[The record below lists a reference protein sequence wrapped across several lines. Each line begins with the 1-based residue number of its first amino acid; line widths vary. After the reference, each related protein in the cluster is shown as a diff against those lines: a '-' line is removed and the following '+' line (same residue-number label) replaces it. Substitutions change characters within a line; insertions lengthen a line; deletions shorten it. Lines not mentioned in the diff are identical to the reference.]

1 MKRHESLVPL
11 SREHH
16 DGLILAQLIKKNAP
30 MYRGLPQ
37 SIEEK
42 VRYAKQFY
50 QYDILKH
57 FEKEE
62 QMLKKI
68 RPISA
73 QLSAAADTIEFEHK
87 KLHELFSALSL
98 PGDKEEQLHEAGVML
113 EAHIRK
119 EEREIFPLIEKS
131 CSPELLQEL
140 QPLLT

>member
-1 MKRHESLVPL
+1 MKRHESLAPL

-30 MYRGLPQ
+30 VYRGLPQ
-37 SIEEK
+37 SVEEK
-42 VRYAKQFY
+42 VRYVRQFY
-50 QYDILKH
+50 QYDMLKH

-62 QMLKKI
+62 QMLQKI
-68 RPISA
+68 RPLSE
-73 QLSAAADTIEFEHK
+73 QLSAAADTIEAEHK

-98 PGDKEEQLHEAGVML
+98 PGDRKEQLNDLGMML

-119 EEREIFPLIEKS
+119 EEREIFPLIERS

-140 QPLLT
+140 QTLLT